1 MTNEQIVKEKYPEA
15 YCLKYKF
22 YQTTQDYT
30 IYSQMI
36 GGVTL
41 GATAFSEAD
50 AWAYAAERV
59 KNAAYK

>member
-15 YCLKYKF
+15 YCLF
-22 YQTTQDYT
+22 YAYYQASSDYT
-30 IYSQMI
+30 VYSKHI
-36 GGVTL
+36 NGIAL
-41 GATAFSEAD
+41 GPSAFSEED